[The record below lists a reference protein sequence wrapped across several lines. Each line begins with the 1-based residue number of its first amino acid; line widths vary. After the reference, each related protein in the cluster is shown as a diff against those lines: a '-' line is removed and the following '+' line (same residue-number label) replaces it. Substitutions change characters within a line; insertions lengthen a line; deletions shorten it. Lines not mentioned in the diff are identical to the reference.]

1 VFPPFVRE
9 NRGAPD
15 RAADET
21 PKATPK
27 EGDETSDAAE
37 DAAADASEA
46 SEASEASSDVAPKTR
61 RGRTPTASTNLLP
74 KLGRLDPSAD
84 RQVFIDGALSGYN
97 NPSSLVLNE
106 GLDLAEQGQQIDVL
120 LSLGC
125 GEVAGAAGAESENG
139 DRGLVFWLGQVV
151 NLAFDVELQ
160 EAHVASLIQRFS
172 PQTMH
177 VRLNPPTGG
186 VSLTEHRPEILHRM
200 EQDTRQYLAENRVV
214 FAEVAAALT
223 ELRGFADAANAPS
236 TPWDAPGADDAFWDD
251 SLNDDFAND
260 DDAVENDDEKVRLD
274 GAGVFEGLSKDA
286 KDKKKTKE
294 KDDADSENAVRAV
307 FGVSGFPNGSGAF
320 ESFARERDRERVTRR
335 DAKGASVT
343 VRRGSA
349 DIRDAADA
357 TDRRDRRKKIIAS
370 APVATGLDRFPS
382 FPGPGTA
389 KSAEAARRRAEAA
402 KAFAEASD
410 ERAGWR
416 RFFWGAGVKA
426 ARGAVDEDVGEVAE
440 VQPVR
445 EQVALGEVPD
455 VDTSARKTR
464 AERDGRDVR
473 NGDRDATA
481 AAVGA
486 SLLNAA
492 SAVGDTL
499 KRAHSVSVK
508 SWLDEGNE
516 LVRGWDD
523 DAYDGAGAGDASDEK
538 ASDDAE
544 DPNVDETFARRTR
557 RVSSADSQNAESASD
572 AR

>member
-1 VFPPFVRE
+1 MYRDIGRDVFGSQSAVRRLIKGNAADNTAIRDLLLEYLGDLPMLDAPGQLARCFVVTTQQTERLEVRLVRTYRHPNKGRDQNEGWRQWEAGMATSSAPTVFPPFVRE

-214 FAEVAAALT
+214 FA
-223 ELRGFADAANAPS
+223 
-236 TPWDAPGADDAFWDD
+236 
-251 SLNDDFAND
+251 
-260 DDAVENDDEKVRLD
+260 
-274 GAGVFEGLSKDA
+274 
-286 KDKKKTKE
+286 
-294 KDDADSENAVRAV
+294 
-307 FGVSGFPNGSGAF
+307 
-320 ESFARERDRERVTRR
+320 
-335 DAKGASVT
+335 
-343 VRRGSA
+343 
-349 DIRDAADA
+349 
-357 TDRRDRRKKIIAS
+357 
-370 APVATGLDRFPS
+370 
-382 FPGPGTA
+382 
-389 KSAEAARRRAEAA
+389 
-402 KAFAEASD
+402 
-410 ERAGWR
+410 
-416 RFFWGAGVKA
+416 
-426 ARGAVDEDVGEVAE
+426 
-440 VQPVR
+440 
-445 EQVALGEVPD
+445 
-455 VDTSARKTR
+455 
-464 AERDGRDVR
+464 
-473 NGDRDATA
+473 
-481 AAVGA
+481 
-486 SLLNAA
+486 
-492 SAVGDTL
+492 
-499 KRAHSVSVK
+499 
-508 SWLDEGNE
+508 
-516 LVRGWDD
+516 
-523 DAYDGAGAGDASDEK
+523 
-538 ASDDAE
+538 
-544 DPNVDETFARRTR
+544 
-557 RVSSADSQNAESASD
+557 
-572 AR
+572 